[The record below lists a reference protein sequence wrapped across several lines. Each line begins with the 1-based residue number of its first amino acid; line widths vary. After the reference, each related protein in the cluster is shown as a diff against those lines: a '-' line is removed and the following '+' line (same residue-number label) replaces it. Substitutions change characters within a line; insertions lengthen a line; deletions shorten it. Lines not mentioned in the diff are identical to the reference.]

1 MAPRR
6 AAIHAPIVASI
17 DESKEPAAVPEKEK
31 TSVKLSD
38 ELRAEL
44 LDPESW
50 RNVLETYART
60 MKLAV
65 ALTDVEGRLLGEC
78 HNPQSIWL
86 MAQGAT
92 REAEGGCPFC
102 LAPPEACTA
111 VPDAL
116 ATGGVVLAQD
126 QACLGHVAVPLSLGG
141 QYVGALI
148 AGQVFCRY
156 PEPLP
161 LQRVARRY
169 GISPQEL
176 WHKATQQVPV
186 TRSTLQVYASLLMS
200 LGDAY
205 LGQRYAAILKRDLAE
220 TNMRYRLLVEGVKDY
235 ARFTVDLAGRV
246 VSWNIGAERLLGFTA
261 AEIEGHDS
269 ACLFIPEDLRP
280 GIFHNA
286 LQEVDRV
293 GWVVNEGWWVRKD
306 GGQFFAT
313 GVVALLA
320 TAKVHEYG
328 ILIRDATDL
337 HKSEEA
343 IRHAQKLE
351 TLGVLAGGIAH
362 DFNNLLA
369 GIVLSLD
376 FARNSLPS
384 DHPAFPMIE
393 VAEQS
398 VGKAAE
404 LTTQLLAYAGKGK
417 LIITRF
423 DFSELISDML
433 PLIAASIPKAVELQ
447 LSLTPGL
454 PWIEGDASQI
464 RQIAMNLI
472 INGAEAI
479 GAGGGTVR
487 VSTGVCDLSGV
498 RSTGAVNADEIE
510 KDVYME
516 VKDTGSGMSEATK
529 AKIFDPFFTT
539 KFTGRGLGLAAVTG
553 ILRGHEGSIAVES
566 MPGEGSTFTVYFPAV
581 EPAVSRAERPRL
593 STGGQGSGT
602 ILLAEDEPAV
612 RSLTKLVLEGSGYS
626 VLVAK
631 NGREAVDIF
640 QQHAS
645 EIALVLLD
653 MTMPV
658 MGGKEAFLLI
668 REIRPGVPV
677 IVLTGYS
684 EDVTREDLGAGTSA
698 GFIQKPFSA
707 EKLVAE
713 IRASLKNQQ

>member
-1 MAPRR
+1 MVPNFAS
-6 AAIHAPIVASI
+6 IEGSI
-17 DESKEPAAVPEKEK
+17 DESAGRVLFTAEKINRVE
-31 TSVKLSD
+31 LSP

-44 LDPESW
+44 LDPEGW
-50 RNVLETYART
+50 RKVLETYART

-65 ALTDVEGRLLGEC
+65 AVTDVEGRLLGEC
-78 HNPQSIWL
+78 HNPQPIWL

-92 REAEGGCPFC
+92 KEAEGGCPFC
-102 LAPPEACTA
+102 LAPPEACSA
-111 VPDAL
+111 VAYAL
-116 ATGGVVLAQD
+116 ATGGVALVQD
-126 QACLGHVAVPLSLGG
+126 QAGLAHVAVPLSLGG
-141 QYVGALI
+141 QYVGALV

-161 LQRVARRY
+161 LQRVAKRY

-176 WHKATQQVPV
+176 WRRATQQVPI

-200 LGDAY
+200 LGDAF

-220 TNMRYRLLVEGVKDY
+220 TNLRYRMLVEGVKDY

-246 VSWNIGAERLLGFTA
+246 ISWNIGAERLLGFTA

-269 ACLFIPEDLRP
+269 ACLFVPEDLRP
-280 GIFHNA
+280 GVFHQA
-286 LQEVDRV
+286 LQEADRV

-306 GGQFFAT
+306 GVQFYAT
-313 GVVALLA
+313 GVVAMLEKG
-320 TAKVHEYG
+320 KVHEYG

-343 IRHAQKLE
+343 IRQAQKLE

-369 GIVLSLD
+369 GMVLSLD
-376 FARNSLPS
+376 YAKNSLPS
-384 DHPAFPMIE
+384 DHAAYPMIE

-398 VGKAAE
+398 AGRAAE

-417 LIITRF
+417 FVVTRF

-433 PLIAASIPKAVELQ
+433 PLIAASIPKTVELQ
-447 LSLTPGL
+447 LNLSPEL
-454 PWIEGDASQI
+454 PWIEADASQI

-479 GAGGGTVR
+479 GSGGGTVR
-487 VSTGVCDLSGV
+487 VSTGVRDRAGV
-498 RSTGAVNADEIE
+498 PATGAVDTDNIE
-510 KDVYME
+510 REVYME
-516 VKDTGSGMSEATK
+516 VKDSGSGMNEATK
-529 AKIFDPFFTT
+529 ARIFDPFFTT

-553 ILRGHEGSIAVES
+553 ILRGHKGRIDVES
-566 MPGEGSTFTVYFPAV
+566 VPGVGSTFTVYFPAV
-581 EPAVSRAERPRL
+581 EPSVPRMEKPRL
-593 STGGQGSGT
+593 SVDSHGSGT
-602 ILLAEDEPAV
+602 ILFAEDEPAV
-612 RSLTKLVLEGSGYS
+612 RSLTKLVLENSGYS
-626 VLVAK
+626 VLLAK

-640 QQHAS
+640 QRNAGK
-645 EIALVLLD
+645 IALVLLD

-658 MGGKEAFLLI
+658 MGGKDAFRLI
-668 REIRPGVPV
+668 REIRPDVPV

-684 EDVTREDLGAGTSA
+684 EDVARADLEAGASV
-698 GFIQKPFSA
+698 GFIQKPYSA

-713 IRASLKNQQ
+713 IRAGLAESTVM